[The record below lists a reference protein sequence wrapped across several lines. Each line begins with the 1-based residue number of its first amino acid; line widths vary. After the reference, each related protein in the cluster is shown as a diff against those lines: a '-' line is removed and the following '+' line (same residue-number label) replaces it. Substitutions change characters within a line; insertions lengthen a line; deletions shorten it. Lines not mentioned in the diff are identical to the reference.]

1 MLSSLFPLNCL
12 SEVIDILT
20 TPCGTPDSPGFCDS
34 FSSYGLRF
42 LSTSFQSSSFFFF
55 LVFYSLELAR
65 LPQ

>member
-42 LSTSFQSSSFFFF
+42 LSTSFQSSSSFFFF
-55 LVFYSLELAR
+55 
-65 LPQ
+65 